1 MNTLEA
7 IISSL
12 QTIATFLTGQVAQW
26 VSVINGSPILVFSVL
41 LGFATIGIGLL
52 SRLYRS
58 FR

>member
-1 MNTLEA
+1 MTTVDA
-7 IISSL
+7 ILSYIGDV
-12 QTIATFLTGQVAQW
+12 ATFLATQVGQW
-26 VSVINGSPILVFSVL
+26 VEVIASQPLLIFVVV